1 MSNPSYR
8 LAGID
13 VHKSMLAVVVA
24 DFASDDNQF
33 ERIQFGTMDSE
44 LRALAEWLK
53 EREVQEVVMESTAQY
68 GKPVWRQLEGQ
79 CRLFLAQAQSN
90 RAPRGRKRDFADAER
105 LVRRH
110 VAGEL
115 ILSFVPD
122 PEQRLWRT
130 ITRAKYQLTTD
141 RVRLYGQ
148 IEALLEECRIK
159 LSVCVSDL
167 FGLSSRR
174 MLLGLARG
182 ETNPTV
188 LAGLAEPE
196 LRATR
201 QQLSDALQ
209 AAATVSSQ
217 HREVLALFLERLDLI
232 EQQIGRLKQSI
243 SAALEAHQQ
252 AVARLAAVPGF
263 GIDSAQQVIAE
274 IGPTAATFSTPG
286 ELASWV
292 GVCPGLPKATAR
304 CDGC

>member
-159 LSVCVSDL
+159 LSICVSDL

-174 MLLGLARG
+174 MLLGLARARRIRQFW
-182 ETNPTV
+182 
-188 LAGLAEPE
+188 LAW
-196 LRATR
+196 
-201 QQLSDALQ
+201 
-209 AAATVSSQ
+209 
-217 HREVLALFLERLDLI
+217 
-232 EQQIGRLKQSI
+232 QSR
-243 SAALEAHQQ
+243 SCAPPANN
-252 AVARLAAVPGF
+252 
-263 GIDSAQQVIAE
+263 
-274 IGPTAATFSTPG
+274 
-286 ELASWV
+286 
-292 GVCPGLPKATAR
+292 
-304 CDGC
+304 